1 MLSASQLQSLA
12 HGLFPPDEGTDC
24 LVETERVFFL
34 EKVGKAKFFV
44 DVTPM
49 CWHPGLLQVEHA
61 MCIIG

>member
-44 DVTPM
+44 GCDSYVLASGTFT
-49 CWHPGLLQVEHA
+49 G
-61 MCIIG
+61 